1 MKAASLMKVANPIYD
16 VVFKYLLDDKKIAKL
31 IISKILGED
40 IISLEFNSTEM
51 RKKLSTHNF
60 TVFRIDFS
68 ATIRQPDG
76 SEKLVVIEIQKA
88 KYHTDIM
95 RFRKY
100 LGGHYQNKN
109 NVYFDE
115 KTGKTKALPIIS
127 LYFLGHKLDHTD
139 APVVKVNRQYI
150 DIADG
155 SELSIKEDFIEI
167 LTHDSYI
174 IQIPHLKQRRRNDL
188 EILLSVFDQSLK
200 VGDDDHFLHLNEDD
214 YPKEFRIIVRRLLQ
228 AASEK
233 DVCDVM
239 ELEDEILDE
248 LESLERTIFDK
259 DKVIEDKD
267 KVIEDKDKVIEDKDK
282 VIEDKD
288 NIIEEQ
294 NKILSE
300 VLEALV
306 DSGVTLD
313 AAKTILNRQH

>member
-1 MKAASLMKVANPIYD
+1 MKTANRMKVANPIYD

-76 SEKLVVIEIQKA
+76 CEKLVVIEIQKA

-100 LGGHYQNKN
+100 LGGHYQSKN
-109 NVYFDE
+109 NVYLDE

-155 SELSIKEDFIEI
+155 SELSIKEDFIES

-174 IQIPHLKQRRRNDL
+174 IQIPLLKQKRRNDL
-188 EILLSVFDQSLK
+188 EILLSIFDQSLT
-200 VGDDDHFLHLNEDD
+200 VDDDDHFLHLNEDD
-214 YPKEFRIIVRRLLQ
+214 YPREFHIIVRRLLQ

-259 DKVIEDKD
+259 AKVIEEKEKVIEDKE
-267 KVIEDKDKVIEDKDK
+267 KVIVQKDKV
-282 VIEDKD
+282 
-288 NIIEEQ
+288 IEEQ

-300 VLEALV
+300 AVKTLV
-306 DSGVTLD
+306 DSGITLD
-313 AAKTILNRQH
+313 AAKAILKVRH